1 LLTRKNLLAIGI
13 LAVVYFVAG
22 KLGLRLAFVHP
33 SASAVWP
40 PSGIALAA
48 MLIFGRGVWPGI
60 MLGAFLVNLTTAGSL
75 ATSLGIAV
83 GNTLEALMAAH
94 LVNEFAGGRQ
104 AFQRAQ
110 DTFKFTFFAA
120 MLSTTV
126 AATTGVTSLALGGFA
141 PWIQFGPIWLT
152 WWLGDA
158 VGIVVVTPLI
168 LLWSSRIRDGWTL
181 VRGVE
186 AAVLAVCLLLVSHL
200 VFAGNILA
208 PKHYPLE
215 YLCLPFL
222 VWAAYRFSPREAATA
237 ILLLAT
243 VASVGTVKGSGPFTR
258 PTPNESLLLLQ
269 SFLGIV
275 TVMTLAFAA
284 ALAERRRAEE
294 RAYYLAI
301 TDSLTGLANYRRLI
315 EEMEA
320 EIRRSARSGKPFAL
334 LLLDLDELK
343 KINDAQGHLVG
354 SRALCRV
361 AEVLRAQCRDIDT
374 PGRYGGDEFAI
385 ILPEAGSTA
394 ASQVA
399 SRIYEQLA
407 RESEQPVLSVSIGV
421 AEYPHDGETVEELL
435 RAADRVLYEMKRRL
449 HREVT

>member
-1 LLTRKNLLAIGI
+1 M
-13 LAVVYFVAG
+13 YFVAG

-48 MLIFGRGVWPGI
+48 LLIFGYRAWPGI
-60 MLGAFLVNLTTAGSL
+60 LLGAFLVNLTTAGSL
-75 ATSLGIAV
+75 ATSIGIAI
-83 GNTLEALMAAH
+83 GNTLESLVGAH

-104 AFQRAQ
+104 AFQRAR
-110 DTFKFTFFAA
+110 DTFKFTFLAG
-120 MLSTTV
+120 MVSTTV
-126 AATTGVTSLALGGFA
+126 AATLGVTSLSLGGFA
-141 PWIQFGPIWLT
+141 PWTQYGSIWAT

-158 VGIVVVTPLI
+158 VGIVMVTPLVI
-168 LLWSSRIRDGWTL
+168 LWSSRNHERWTL
-181 VRGVE
+181 IRAVE

-200 VFAGNILA
+200 VFVGSILA

-215 YLCLPFL
+215 YLCIPFL

-237 ILLLAT
+237 ILLLAA
-243 VASVGTVKGSGPFTR
+243 VAVLGTMHGSGPFVR

-284 ALAERRRAEE
+284 ALSERRRAEE

-315 EEMEA
+315 EELEA

-343 KINDAQGHLVG
+343 KINDARGHLVG
-354 SRALCRV
+354 SRALCRL
-361 AEVLRAQCRDIDT
+361 ADVLRAHCRDIDT

-385 ILPEAGSTA
+385 ILPEASATA

-407 RESEQPVLSVSIGV
+407 RDGEQPVLSVSIGV
-421 AEYPHDGETVEELL
+421 AEYPHDGETVEALL
-435 RAADRVLYEMKRRL
+435 RAANRVLCEMKRRL

>member
-1 LLTRKNLLAIGI
+1 MLTRKNLLAIGI
-13 LAVVYFVAG
+13 LAVVYFVVG

-48 MLIFGRGVWPGI
+48 VLMFGSRVWPGI
-60 MLGAFLVNLTTAGSL
+60 MLGALLVNLTTAGSL

-83 GNTLEALMAAH
+83 GNTLEAVVGAH

-110 DTFKFTFFAA
+110 DKFKFAILA
-120 MLSTTV
+120 GMVSTTV
-126 AATTGVTSLALGGFA
+126 AATFGVTSLALGGFA
-141 PWIQFGPIWLT
+141 PWNHYGSIWLT

-158 VGIVVVTPLI
+158 VGIVVVTPLVI
-168 LLWSSRIRDGWTL
+168 LWATRNHERWT
-181 VRGVE
+181 VMRGVE
-186 AAVLAVCLLLVSHL
+186 AAALAVCLLLVSHL

-208 PKHYPLE
+208 PKRYPLE

-243 VASVGTVKGSGPFTR
+243 VASVGTLRGSGPFAR
-258 PTPNESLLLLQ
+258 ATPNESLLLLQ

-361 AEVLRAQCRDIDT
+361 ADVLRAQCRDIDT
-374 PGRYGGDEFAI
+374 PGRYGGDEFAV
-385 ILPEAGSTA
+385 ILPESGSTA

-399 SRIYEQLA
+399 SRIYERLA
-407 RESEQPVLSVSIGV
+407 RDGEQPTLSVSIGV
-421 AEYPHDGETVEELL
+421 AEYPQDGETVEALL
-435 RAADRVLYEMKRRL
+435 RAADRVLYEMKKRL

>member
-1 LLTRKNLLAIGI
+1 MTRKNLAAIGV

-40 PSGIALAA
+40 ASGITLAA
-48 MLIFGRGVWPGI
+48 LLIFGYRVWPGI
-60 MLGAFLVNLTTAGSL
+60 LLGAFLVNLTTAGSV
-75 ATSLGIAV
+75 ATSVGIAI
-83 GNTLEALMAAH
+83 GNTLEGLLGAH
-94 LVNEFAGGRQ
+94 LVNEFVGGRQ

-110 DTFKFTFFAA
+110 NTFKFTFLAG
-120 MLSTTV
+120 MVSTTV
-126 AATTGVTSLALGGFA
+126 AATFGVTSLALGGFA
-141 PWIQFGPIWLT
+141 PWTQYSSIWVT

-168 LLWSSRIRDGWTL
+168 ILWSSRDHERWTL
-181 VRGVE
+181 VRVIE
-186 AAVLAVCLLLVSHL
+186 AVILAVCLLLVSHL
-200 VFAGNILA
+200 VFAGSILA

-215 YLCLPFL
+215 YLCMPFL

-243 VASVGTVKGSGPFTR
+243 VAALGTLHGSGPFVR

-315 EEMEA
+315 EELEA

-354 SRALCRV
+354 SRALCRL
-361 AEVLRAQCRDIDT
+361 ADVLRAHCRDIDT

-385 ILPEAGSTA
+385 ILPEAGATA
-394 ASQVA
+394 AGQVA

-407 RESEQPVLSVSIGV
+407 RDGEQPAISVSIGV
-421 AEYPHDGETVEELL
+421 AEYPHDGETVETLL